1 MRRHNLRIFL
11 FLFLMTALAGLV
23 IGYRDIDLPGDELDR
38 GGTGPMGLVLGLDLR
53 GGAHLVY
60 QAQRPVKLDITFAE
74 PVAEE
79 TLRQGLTGM
88 GLGAAQVTSFTKQNF
103 VIELPGLAADRVDG
117 FIQEMESKTSDITAA
132 TPTREDRTRLEILA
146 KPEPNEGRIKEAAAA
161 LNYPDAEIQTV
172 ASQFFAILKLP
183 EDINADAEKALK
195 DALER
200 LYPVQTFQLLDSQAD
215 ENHKEGYVV
224 FQPIPVEGTIQGVLE
239 DLNHTRAPVITEDGR
254 AFTTAIEALDEAGQ
268 AKLVT
273 DLKEKMPAIEE
284 VKTSKIEAAILDL
297 TFQTGIDQGTLE
309 NVLTELNF
317 DNALVVSA
325 KGTNYSV
332 DLAALAP
339 ERDLA
344 IEGEF
349 ASRVGPI
356 AAGGFRLQ
364 RDDPTSERMEGV
376 IDTIERRVD
385 AFGVTEPVVQRLGD
399 DRVIVQLPGVEDTH
413 IEVGFASV
421 ITRDSLEQKLK
432 ELGFSKSSVES
443 IQGSPIPNSALII
456 AAGLTEENTEKIRT
470 ALTDKFGAL
479 QNYNYNQAANSIQV
493 VFGQQVSTTDLRAL
507 LSEQGITNP
516 VITRAQSTSFRVR
529 VPTQTASEQERLRS
543 DLAAA
548 FGSVVGFRVTGGV
561 EQAKQLIGQTAQ
573 LVIKERTCL
582 DLNCTQFTD
591 KEAVGRSGESLTG
604 DRLVSV
610 FPGTHPTT
618 SAPIVNFVF
627 DGTGTRIFRELTD
640 RIAGDTTKCVAH
652 VLDGESIVCPV
663 VRQPITNGSGFI
675 EGQDFTFDRVRTL
688 SIQLQSGSLPVSL
701 DLVRETTVESI
712 LGDETLKASLEAG
725 VLGLLLVA
733 IYMIVYYRMA
743 GLMAS
748 AALVVYVIMAL
759 AIFKTV
765 PITLTLSGIAG
776 IILSIGMAVDANIVI
791 FERLKEELR
800 AGRSLLSA
808 MEIGFRRGWPA
819 IRDGNIA
826 TFISSA
832 ILFFFGR
839 ELGEPKITG
848 FAITLGIGTALSM
861 FTAITITRNFMNLM
875 VFTPVGRKLN
885 LFTPESLERPSAV
898 PVPAQGGER

>member
-1 MRRHNLRIFL
+1 LRRHNLRVFL
-11 FLFLMTALAGLV
+11 FLFLLTALAGLV

-38 GGTGPMGLVLGLDLR
+38 GGTGPLGLVLGLDLR

-74 PVAEE
+74 PADEAD
-79 TLRQGLTGM
+79 LRQAITEM
-88 GLGAAQVTSFTKQNF
+88 GLGGASITSFTKQNF
-103 VIELPGLAADRVDG
+103 VIELPTLTPDGVDS
-117 FIQEMESKTSDITAA
+117 FMQELQSQTSTITAS
-132 TPTREDRTRLEILA
+132 TPTWEDRTRVVLQA
-146 KPEPNEGRIKEAAAA
+146 KAEPNNDRIREAAAG
-161 LNYPDAEIQTV
+161 LGYNDAQVQTV
-172 ASQFFAILKLP
+172 ASQFFAITQLP
-183 EDINADAEKALK
+183 RDINTDGENALK
-195 DALER
+195 AALEQ
-200 LYPVQTFQLLDSQAD
+200 LYPVQTFQLVDSTANTDQ
-215 ENHKEGYVV
+215 KEAYII
-224 FQPIPVEGTIQGVLE
+224 FQPIPVEGTIQSTLQE
-239 DLNHTRAPVITEDGR
+239 LQHTRAPVLTEDGR
-254 AFTTAIEALDEAGQ
+254 TFTTAIEALDQAGQ

-273 DLKEKMPAIEE
+273 DVKEKMPAIEE
-284 VKTSKIEAAILDL
+284 VTTSIAEAAILDL
-297 TFQTGIDQGTLE
+297 TFQTGVDQGTLE
-309 NVLTELNF
+309 TVLTDLGF

-325 KGTNYSV
+325 KGTNYTV
-332 DLAALAP
+332 DLGALAP
-339 ERDLA
+339 ERDLT
-344 IEGEF
+344 IEGEI
-349 ASRVGPI
+349 ASKVAPI
-356 AAGGFRLQ
+356 AAGGFTLQ
-364 RDDPTSERMEGV
+364 RDEPTSERMDGV

-413 IEVGFASV
+413 IEAGFASAV
-421 ITRDSLEQKLK
+421 SETALEDKLR
-432 ELGFSKSSVES
+432 ELGFTKSSVES
-443 IQGSPIPNSALII
+443 IPGSAIPNSALII
-456 AAGLTEENTEKIRT
+456 ASGLTEETSERVRT
-470 ALTDKFGAL
+470 ALTERFGAL
-479 QNYNYNQAANSIQV
+479 QNYSFNLAGSSIQV
-493 VFGQQVSTTDLRAL
+493 VFGQAVATTDLRTL
-507 LSEQGITNP
+507 LAEQGLTNP
-516 VITRAQSTSFRVR
+516 VINQAQSTSFRIR
-529 VPTQTASEQERLRS
+529 VPTQTASEQEKLRT
-543 DLAAA
+543 DLGAA
-548 FGSVVGFRVTGGV
+548 FGLISGFTITGGV

-591 KEAVGRSGESLTG
+591 REAVGDSGEQLTG

-618 SAPIVNFVF
+618 GAPIVNFVF
-627 DGTGTRIFRELTD
+627 DGTGTRIFRDLTT
-640 RIAGDTTKCVAH
+640 RISGDETKCVAH

-663 VRQPITNGSGFI
+663 VRQAITNGRGFI

-701 DLVRETTVESI
+701 ELVRETTVESI
-712 LGDETLKASLEAG
+712 VGDETLKASLEAG
-725 VLGLLLVA
+725 VLGLALVA
-733 IYMIVYYRMA
+733 AYMIVYYRMA

-748 AALVVYVIMAL
+748 AALVVYAIMAI
-759 AIFKTV
+759 AIFKMV

-826 TFISSA
+826 TFISCA

-875 VFTPVGRKLN
+875 VFTPMGRKLN
-885 LFTPESLERPSAV
+885 LFTPESLERPAAV
-898 PVPAQGGER
+898 PVPQGGER